1 MRAELCLGICRFYV
15 RGCFWLVFQYS
26 SWSGDIRTSFK
37 AVLVDLLSSSTGRKQ
52 ETVKV
57 QERFVVKPAE
67 DRYQCRCCAVAEL
80 DEIPSGTIQIRLLL
94 LL

>member
-1 MRAELCLGICRFYV
+1 VCVV
-15 RGCFWLVFQYS
+15 RFQYS

-57 QERFVVKPAE
+57 QERFLVKPAE
-67 DRYQCRCCAVAEL
+67 DR
-80 DEIPSGTIQIRLLL
+80 
-94 LL
+94 